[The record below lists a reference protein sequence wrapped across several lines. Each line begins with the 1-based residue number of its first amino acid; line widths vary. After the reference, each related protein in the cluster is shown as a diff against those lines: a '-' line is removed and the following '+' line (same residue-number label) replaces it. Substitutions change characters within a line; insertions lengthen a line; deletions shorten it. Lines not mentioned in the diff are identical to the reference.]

1 MTFKCIGCK
10 RTFDHKSGLSNH
22 RRVCLRWKNYDNVTM
37 QKKRRIE
44 QQQDDA
50 VRLSNLEQTSRERL
64 ETQGQLRHDTL
75 STEVF

>member
-1 MTFKCIGCK
+1 
-10 RTFDHKSGLSNH
+10 
-22 RRVCLRWKNYDNVTM
+22 M

-64 ETQGQLRHDTL
+64 ETQGQLCHDTL
-75 STEVF
+75 SMEVF